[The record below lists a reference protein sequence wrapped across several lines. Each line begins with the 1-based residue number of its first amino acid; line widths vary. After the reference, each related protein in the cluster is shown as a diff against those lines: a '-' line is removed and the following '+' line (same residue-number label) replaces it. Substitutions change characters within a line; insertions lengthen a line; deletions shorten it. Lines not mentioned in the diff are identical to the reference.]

1 MRITKLSTFD
11 DKRVNSAT
19 PTAIHSHF
27 VELYALLE
35 SHDMI
40 RKKSGCVFDP
50 KEPFASQYE
59 WNPEKMN
66 RFVTGDETSCHLD
79 ITDGLGRFRF
89 VSRGDQKPEK
99 ISVPMCN
106 FLASIFGGR
115 RGDGEA
121 FVPMIVVRGGDFKF
135 KSEVTATSTFLV
147 DGAAQE
153 AVWSHNEKGSFDE
166 THVIKYMEEII
177 AAGTPDL
184 SPENLLIW
192 MVDGVR
198 THATPAVVR
207 RAHELGI
214 ILFLLPPNCT
224 HILQGEDLVN
234 FGIFK
239 NDYNKKKLH
248 YVSDISYSAYILN
261 GVADPLPRDDV
272 YGSKNYHQK
281 NGRERI
287 KYLATSDAFSQ
298 GPG

>member
-1 MRITKLSTFD
+1 MT
-11 DKRVNSAT
+11 RVNSAT
-19 PTAIHSHF
+19 PSAIHSHF

-40 RKKSGCVFDP
+40 RKKSGCVVDP

-89 VSRGDQKPEK
+89 VSRGDQTPEK

-106 FLASIFGGR
+106 FRASIFGER

-147 DGAAQE
+147 DGAAQQ

-184 SPENLLIW
+184 SPENPLIW
-192 MVDGVR
+192 MATASERMPRPQLSGGRMSWGLFCSCCHLIAPTFYKAKIWSTSGFSR
-198 THATPAVVR
+198 TIPTR
-207 RAHELGI
+207 RSSI
-214 ILFLLPPNCT
+214 M
-224 HILQGEDLVN
+224 
-234 FGIFK
+234 
-239 NDYNKKKLH
+239 
-248 YVSDISYSAYILN
+248 S
-261 GVADPLPRDDV
+261 R
-272 YGSKNYHQK
+272 
-281 NGRERI
+281 
-287 KYLATSDAFSQ
+287 KYRMRPTF
-298 GPG
+298 